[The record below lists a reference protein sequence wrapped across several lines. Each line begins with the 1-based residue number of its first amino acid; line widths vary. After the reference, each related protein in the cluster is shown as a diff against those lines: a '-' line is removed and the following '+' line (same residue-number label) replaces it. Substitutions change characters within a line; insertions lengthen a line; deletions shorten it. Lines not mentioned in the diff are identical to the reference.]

1 MGAYVCSFILPAFL
15 NNPVD
20 SMEQLKGNTTELP
33 IHFFE
38 VSSFHNSSNP
48 IGKNRK
54 ESNKR
59 LYEDNMKFSG
69 NVREIRKLT
78 VYRQKRPRQK
88 RPNKRPRQKR
98 PNKMRLANNCNDFTT
113 NFY

>member
-1 MGAYVCSFILPAFL
+1 
-15 NNPVD
+15 
-20 SMEQLKGNTTELP
+20 MEQLKGNTTELP

-38 VSSFHNSSNP
+38 VSCFHNSSNP

-69 NVREIRKLT
+69 NVREIRKL
-78 VYRQKRPRQK
+78 
-88 RPNKRPRQKR
+88 
-98 PNKMRLANNCNDFTT
+98 
-113 NFY
+113 